1 LTTVY
6 EVIMSVKN
14 ILKVFQ
20 MATQDE
26 HCVGRQWYESAH
38 KDARRLGVPIE
49 TAAGVIAAI
58 SPGLRWEVNIEAARR
73 IIAGESLVGLG
84 VRWSRNV
91 RKAKAILAG
100 RAPCDVLKGNKVRAF
115 YACILAPSQCQSV
128 CVDGHAFSIWKGK
141 RIGLDKTP
149 PIGNPLYRRIS
160 TDYAKAAKQ
169 VGLCPHQLQAIVW
182 GVWRRLHVRKSV
194 YQFQA

>member
-1 LTTVY
+1 
-6 EVIMSVKN
+6 
-14 ILKVFQ
+14 
-20 MATQDE
+20 MATRHILNVLAKATDSE
-26 HCVGRQWYESAH
+26 REAGSEWYAKAH
-38 KDARRLGVPIE
+38 ADALSLGVPLPV
-49 TAAGVIAAI
+49 AAGIIAAL

-182 GVWRRLHVRKSV
+182 VVWRRLHVKTATYS
-194 YQFQA
+194 FQS